1 MRRFPH
7 ALTRWSVLL
16 AALLL
21 VYWQQGPA
29 GAAPAEN
36 RIQGEERARVLDQ
49 IRELQRSVVSVRAT
63 VVQRK
68 RHPLLKGEALSEGTL
83 LFQRPNR
90 VRWEVRRPEH
100 TIITI
105 DGFTL
110 VTYHPDTHEAER
122 RNLRDEFGIRTALE
136 FLTMGISGD
145 VPDLEKR
152 FQVDLFREDGRLL
165 LVLTPRSR
173 WVAQVVASVAIYQRE
188 EEALPQQIVV
198 TGQKGDRSETTL
210 TNVVLNPEVSADAF
224 VLRLGPEVRV
234 TDIRSPTGDSGSDR

>member
-1 MRRFPH
+1 MRRLPPG
-7 ALTRWSVLL
+7 LTRRSVLL

-21 VYWQQGPA
+21 FCCQHGPA

-36 RIQGEERARVLDQ
+36 RIQGEERVRVLDRM
-49 IRELQRSVVSVRAT
+49 RELQRSVVSVRAT

-90 VRWEVRRPEH
+90 VRWEVHRPEH
-100 TIITI
+100 TIIAI

-110 VTYHPDTHEAER
+110 VTYHPEAQEAER
-122 RNLRDEFGIRTALE
+122 RDLRDEFGIRTTLE
-136 FLTMGISGD
+136 FLTSGISLG
-145 VPDLEKR
+145 VPELEKR

-165 LVLTPRSR
+165 VVLTPRSR

-188 EEALPQQIVV
+188 GEAFPQQIVV

-210 TNVVLNPEVSADAF
+210 THVVLNPQVSEDAF

-234 TDIRSPTGDSGSDR
+234 TDIRKPTGDRGSDR